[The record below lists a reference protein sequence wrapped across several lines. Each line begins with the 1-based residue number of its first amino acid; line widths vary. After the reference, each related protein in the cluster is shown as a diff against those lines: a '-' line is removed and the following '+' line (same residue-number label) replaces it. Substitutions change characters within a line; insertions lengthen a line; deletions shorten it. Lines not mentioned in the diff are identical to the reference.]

1 MKQQQ
6 EVFNSRY
13 GVLESMRKKIEAQ
26 KNSLQEDS
34 KSLSLDGLTKRTDDL
49 SLKTSQ
55 ALEEAKSL
63 DALSSS
69 LQRELRAK

>member
-13 GVLESMRKKIEAQ
+13 GVLESMRKQIEAQ
-26 KNSLQEDS
+26 KSLLQEDS
-34 KSLSLDGLTKRTDDL
+34 KSLSLDELTKRTDEL